1 GGTEVSGHPSTM
13 DIGAVILLALFSLLI
28 LFALL
33 GNLLV
38 VAAIFYDRPLRR
50 QPENLF
56 LVSLAISDLL
66 VSILVMVFAAAN
78 DLMGEWKFG
87 PAYCQFWICFDIT
100 CSTASILN
108 LCAISLDRYWHISR
122 PMVYVRYCS
131 RRRIYYCIVAVW
143 FLSALIGAAP
153 LAFGVGLNVE
163 EGREHCEMDLPL
175 PYAIGS
181 STLSFFAPAAV
192 MVLLYTK
199 LYLYARRHVRSIKT
213 QLHQATSFL
222 IMQLASEKIR
232 EVTAASMGDASGA
245 TSPTGLV
252 ASSSRLATSLTPLPA
267 SSVTSLRM
275 SRWEKVS
282 RHLPGGRRTSTHL
295 TTETSPTQNH
305 QQRTTVN
312 DQKAR
317 LTLGVI
323 MGTFLFCWVPFFIL
337 NILRSAVQWRVPKE
351 IIMAVTWLGYANSAL
366 NPVIYSI
373 FNRDFRRAFK
383 KILFDLFVCC
393 HGGDATL
400 CKSSNRLG
408 VDGTAERRRSTRSS
422 EAVENNNMCGGGGGP
437 STRMT
442 LMNNNEHSSS
452 NNYDTPER
460 NSQMM

>member
-1 GGTEVSGHPSTM
+1 M
-13 DIGAVILLALFSLLI
+13 DISVLILLGLFSLLI

-78 DLMGEWKFG
+78 DLMGEWTFG

-131 RRRIYYCIVAVW
+131 RRRIYYCIVVVW

-153 LAFGVGLNVE
+153 LAFGVGLKSENSM
-163 EGREHCEMDLPL
+163 EHCEMDLPL

-213 QLHQATSFL
+213 QLHQ
-222 IMQLASEKIR
+222 
-232 EVTAASMGDASGA
+232 
-245 TSPTGLV
+245 
-252 ASSSRLATSLTPLPA
+252 
-267 SSVTSLRM
+267 LRM

-282 RHLPGGRRTSTHL
+282 RHLPGARRASTHV

-305 QQRTTVN
+305 HQRTTVN

-337 NILRSAVQWRVPKE
+337 NILRSAVQWKVPKE

-393 HGGDATL
+393 HGGDATM
-400 CKSSNRLG
+400 CKSANRLG
-408 VDGTAERRRSTRSS
+408 VDCTAERRRSTRSS
-422 EAVENNNMCGGGGGP
+422 EAVENNNMCGGP
-437 STRMT
+437 ATRMA

-452 NNYDTPER
+452 NNLGTPER
-460 NSQMM
+460 HSQMM